1 MDKSFPQRD
10 PLRKEVILSLYTLLL
25 VSSQEDLYL
34 HTFPLLSLLG
44 ARISGAGMGGRD
56 NAALILLLMGGL

>member
-1 MDKSFPQRD
+1 M
-10 PLRKEVILSLYTLLL
+10 I
-25 VSSQEDLYL
+25 

-56 NAALILLLMGGL
+56 IAAVIPLPVVGVLS

>member
-1 MDKSFPQRD
+1 M
-10 PLRKEVILSLYTLLL
+10 
-25 VSSQEDLYL
+25 L

-56 NAALILLLMGGL
+56 IAAVTPSPVVGV